1 MSVFIDRKYLLLIS
15 PKLKLFSQKK
25 TDLYNFRCPICGDS
39 QKDKNKC
46 RGYIFR
52 RKDDYFYRCHNC
64 GASHN
69 FYNFLEKVQPSIIKE
84 YSIER
89 YRNEEPQKE
98 EPSVE
103 LAKIKPT
110 FKKKLKLK
118 TISELP
124 DTHLA
129 KRYCLDR
136 KIPEDSLHNLYYAP
150 DFKKF
155 VDDLGIDKKNLIEDD
170 KRLVIPFFDKDN
182 NLVALQGRTL
192 TNSSMRYI
200 TVKMSDEN
208 AKFFGI
214 DKINEDEKIYVVEG
228 PIDSLFLDNAIA
240 TADSNL
246 VRAGDVFDKKNIVL
260 VFDNEPRN
268 KEIVKVLDKAI
279 EDHYNVVIWPE
290 MIESKDINDMIL
302 EGFSV
307 DEIKDIIE
315 KNTFVNLRAKMEFIN
330 WKKV

>member
-1 MSVFIDRKYLLLIS
+1 MSIFIDRKYLLLVS
-15 PKLKLFSQKK
+15 PKLKLFVEKK

-46 RGYIFR
+46 RGYIFK

-64 GASHN
+64 HASLN
-69 FYNFLEKVQPSIIKE
+69 FYNFLEKVQPSILRE
-84 YSIER
+84 YSLER
-89 YRNEEPQKE
+89 YRNINPEQEEPVFLPTE
-98 EPSVE
+98 
-103 LAKIKPT
+103 KPK

-124 DTHLA
+124 DTHFA
-129 KRYCLDR
+129 KKYCLDR
-136 KIPEDSLHNLYYAP
+136 KLPEETLHNLYYAP

-155 VDDLGIDKKNLIEDD
+155 VEDLGIKKDNLVGDD
-170 KRLVIPFFDKDN
+170 KRLVIPFYDKEK

-192 TNSSMRYI
+192 TNSGMRYI
-200 TVKMSDEN
+200 TVKMSDESS
-208 AKFFGI
+208 KFFGI
-214 DKINEDEKIYVVEG
+214 DIINENETIYVVEG
-228 PIDSLFLDNAIA
+228 PIDSLFLKNAIA

-246 VRAGDVFDKKNIVL
+246 TRASDIFDKRNIVL

-279 EDHYNVVIWPE
+279 ENHYNVVIWPE
-290 MIESKDINDMIL
+290 MIESKDINDMVL
-302 EGFSV
+302 DGF
-307 DEIKDIIE
+307 DIEEIRDIIE
-315 KNTFVNLRAKMEFIN
+315 KNTFVNLRAKMEYIN